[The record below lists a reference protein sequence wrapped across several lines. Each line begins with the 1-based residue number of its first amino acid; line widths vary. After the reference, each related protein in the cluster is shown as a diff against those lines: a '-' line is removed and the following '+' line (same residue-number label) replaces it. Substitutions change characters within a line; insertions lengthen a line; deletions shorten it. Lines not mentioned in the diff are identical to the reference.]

1 MPKEKIDNLRNFI
14 NSCNISIVTYD
25 LNGGFKGRDKV
36 TNEIYHLCDKNT
48 ILYTLNE
55 NLQNRLIKNK
65 PFVRTSY
72 IDSSLS
78 SDILINYID
87 NHIDNCDIINFNTI
101 IVDNI
106 QDLCILNKNNIESS
120 YDDLSI
126 KAEKRKI
133 LDHINNLTRKLSKL
147 SFKYGI
153 HIVFIFDSYDEDVYL
168 DFLLK
173 ENWDK
178 DSVNIDNFLD
188 CYIGRSIINIY

>member
-1 MPKEKIDNLRNFI
+1 MPKEKIDNLRNFV

-25 LNGGFKGRDKV
+25 PNEGFKSRDKV

-55 NLQNRLIKNK
+55 SLQNRLIKNK

-78 SDILINYID
+78 SDALISYID
-87 NHIDNCDIINFNTI
+87 NHINNCDIINFNTI
-101 IVDNI
+101 IIDNI
-106 QDLCILNKNNIESS
+106 QDLCVLNENNIESS
-120 YDDLSI
+120 CDGLLI

-133 LDHINNLTRKLSKL
+133 LDHINNLTRKLAEL

-153 HIVFIFDSYDEDVYL
+153 HIVFVFDSYDEDVYL

-173 ENWDK
+173 EHWNEDLV
-178 DSVNIDNFLD
+178 DIDNFLD
-188 CYIGRSIINIY
+188 CFIKRSVVTIS